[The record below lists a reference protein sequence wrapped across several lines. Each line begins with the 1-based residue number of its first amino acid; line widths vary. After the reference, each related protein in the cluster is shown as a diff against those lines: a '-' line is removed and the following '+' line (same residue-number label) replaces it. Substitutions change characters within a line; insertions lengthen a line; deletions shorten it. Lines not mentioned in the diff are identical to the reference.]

1 MDKLYYNI
9 HISVPEEDFEILIGF
24 LSNYPT
30 SGIEEKMDEL
40 IVTIPSI
47 FWNETMNKMMEED
60 VTKTNKDAKITEVEE
75 IFDKN
80 WNEEW
85 EKTIA
90 PIIIDDEIAI
100 TPEWEAAE
108 LTQKHKIIINPKMS
122 FGTGHHATTRMM
134 CKLLK
139 KNVIED
145 SQWIDAGSG
154 TGVLA
159 ILTMKLG
166 AKNVFAFDNDEWS
179 IENAKENF
187 VLNYVVD
194 VIEMQHIG
202 IEAVNLPKADGIAA
216 NMYTHLLK
224 PNMKK
229 FYDTLSES
237 NGHLIVSGILIYDKE
252 DIIKAGESVGF
263 THIETIQEDEWIA
276 IDFKIK

>member
-9 HISVPEEDFEILIGF
+9 HISVPEEDFEILIGY

-47 FWNETMNKMMEED
+47 FWNDTMNRMMEED
-60 VTKTNKDAKITEVEE
+60 VTKTNPDAKITEIEE

-90 PIIIDDEIAI
+90 PILIDDEIAI
-100 TPEWEAAE
+100 TPEWEADA
-108 LTQKHKIIINPKMS
+108 LSQKLKIIINPKMS

-139 KNVIED
+139 MNVKKN
-145 SQWIDAGSG
+145 SFWIDAGSG

-159 ILTMKLG
+159 ILAIRLG
-166 AKNVFAFDNDEWS
+166 AVNVFAFDNDEWS
-179 IENAKENF
+179 IENASENLE
-187 VLNYVVD
+187 LNNIAD
-194 VIEMQHIG
+194 VIEIRQSG
-202 IEAVNLPKADGIAA
+202 IEEILLPKADGIAA

-224 PNMKK
+224 PSMKK
-229 FYDTLSES
+229 FYEALSES
-237 NGHLIVSGILIYDKE
+237 MGHLIVSGILIYDKD
-252 DIIKAGESVGF
+252 DIIKAGENAGF

-276 IDFKIK
+276 IDFKVG